1 LSFQFKLFLLLENVI
16 LLESKSQYIPVI
28 DNNDDDISIHQQVSI
43 YANDGSDTTIFPQLL
58 SYSIPDSQCG
68 VNMTGT
74 DTIAVSQPVVLG
86 HTILPT
92 SLPTPFCS
100 SFPSF
105 YSKEAHAAV
114 IVIQSIIR
122 GYLCRKENLIL
133 KHRAAVKIQASW
145 SVIKRERRRRV
156 LLVL

>member
-68 VNMTGT
+68 VNMTGIDDDPDIT
-74 DTIAVSQPVVLG
+74 LIYT
-86 HTILPT
+86 T
-92 SLPTPFCS
+92 SLCVS
-100 SFPSF
+100 SFL
-105 YSKEAHAAV
+105 H
-114 IVIQSIIR
+114 
-122 GYLCRKENLIL
+122 
-133 KHRAAVKIQASW
+133 SW
-145 SVIKRERRRRV
+145 WV
-156 LLVL
+156 